1 MDFPTLNKG
10 LKNARAARNGLA
22 IVALLMIGANVL
34 LAIKLVQT
42 SNQVVLVPSK
52 ISDGMVAR
60 GAVDRRYMEALA
72 LDAVY
77 AMYTVS
83 PHTVDYGRTVVERV
97 SSARRRSAL
106 LDQFDDNA
114 TDIRERRISTVF
126 FVEKLEYNF
135 GKLQVVVMG
144 RLGTYLETTKVHE
157 EHREILL
164 TFEEEGSSV
173 RLAKVEKMEAEQ

>member
-1 MDFPTLNKG
+1 MDFPTLNKN

-22 IVALLMIGANVL
+22 VIVLLMIAANVML
-34 LAIKLVQT
+34 SIKLVQT

-72 LDAVY
+72 LDTVY

-83 PHTVDYGRTVVERV
+83 PSTVEYGRTVIERV
-97 SSARRRSAL
+97 SSARRRAAL

-135 GKLQVVVMG
+135 ANLQVVVVG
-144 RLGTYLETTKVHE
+144 RLGTYLETTKVNE
-157 EHREILL
+157 EHRSILL

-173 RLAKVEKMEAEQ
+173 RLSKVERLEAE

>member
-1 MDFPTLNKG
+1 MDFPTLNKN

-22 IVALLMIGANVL
+22 IVALLMIGSNVL
-34 LAIKLVQT
+34 LSIKLVQS
-42 SNQVVLVPSK
+42 SNQVVLIPSK

-83 PHTVDYGRTVVERV
+83 PNTVDYGRTVIERV
-97 SSARRRSAL
+97 SSSTRRADL

-114 TDIRERRISTVF
+114 TDIKERRISTVF

-135 GKLQVVVMG
+135 DKLQVIVVG
-144 RLGTYLETTKVHE
+144 RLGTYLETTKVNE
-157 EHREILL
+157 QQRSILL
-164 TFEEEGSSV
+164 TFQEEGSSV
-173 RLAKVEKMEAEQ
+173 RLAKMERMEAK

>member
-1 MDFPTLNKG
+1 MDFATLNKN
-10 LKNARAARNGLA
+10 LKHARAARNGLA
-22 IVALLMIGANVL
+22 IVALLMITTNVML
-34 LAIKLVQT
+34 SVKLVQT

-60 GAVDRRYMEALA
+60 GAIDRRYMEALA

-83 PHTVDYGRTVVERV
+83 PNTVDYGRTVIERV
-97 SSARRRSAL
+97 SSARRRAAL

-114 TDIRERRISTVF
+114 TDIRERHISTVF
-126 FVEKLEYNF
+126 FMEKLEFNF
-135 GKLQVVVMG
+135 DKLQVVVFG

-157 EHREILL
+157 EQRKILL

-173 RLAKVEKMEAEQ
+173 RLARVEKMEEAQ